1 MAKHHFVLAVDDQFR
16 QYYPELYRIVEG
28 KLREQG
34 KELGPDV
41 RAGRSSG
48 GNLKILSSD
57 SPMIV
62 VPKSELQ
69 EGKATKE
76 LRGISAATT

>member
-34 KELGPDV
+34 KSWVRMSGPE
-41 RAGRSSG
+41 G
-48 GNLKILSSD
+48 
-57 SPMIV
+57 
-62 VPKSELQ
+62 LQ
-69 EGKATKE
+69 AET
-76 LRGISAATT
+76 